1 MLARLRREFIAITML
16 LVGLVLIGVLG
27 MTLFTNAMTLRSI
40 TSRILSKAIAGDI
53 TSAQIGDTT
62 GEQSAE
68 IMLAVV
74 VDVRRDGTTTI
85 IGDSPLEI
93 SPERLEN
100 VIEEVLSASS
110 QTGECADYPI
120 SWERAE
126 QPWGMRIA
134 LVDTF
139 SRDAALRYQAF
150 NGTIIF
156 FVSMLALFAVSY
168 VLSGWALRPVERAWS
183 QQHRFVSDAS
193 HELKTPLT
201 VILANMQILQRQES
215 IDAESKRWVTSTID
229 EATHMKQ
236 LVEELL
242 SLAQADERTA
252 AGVSLKDK
260 AENIVISDIVEG
272 CCLEFD
278 PVAFERGCLI
288 EESIEPGLC
297 ARIGKEAFQRVV
309 RILLDNATKYAPE
322 GTLVRVR
329 LAREGKRSALAVQN
343 LGEVIAPD
351 DLEHLFDRFY
361 RSDKARERQG
371 EGGFGLGLAIARS
384 IVDSFGGSMTARSNE
399 AEGTTITVVL

>member
-260 AENIVISDIVEG
+260 AENIVISDIVES

>member
-27 MTLFTNAMTLRSI
+27 MTLFTNAMTLRSV

-150 NGTIIF
+150 NGAIIF

-322 GTLVRVR
+322 GTLVHVR

>member
-27 MTLFTNAMTLRSI
+27 MTLFTNAMTLRSV

-62 GEQSAE
+62 GERSAE

-93 SPERLEN
+93 SPERLDT
-100 VIEEVLSASS
+100 VIEEVLSASAD
-110 QTGECADYPI
+110 TGECEEYPI

-134 LVDTF
+134 LVDTY

-156 FVSMLALFAVSY
+156 FVSMLALFVVSY
-168 VLSGWALRPVERAWS
+168 VLSGWALKPVERAWA

-201 VILANMQILQRQES
+201 VILANMQILQKQRDIEPES
-215 IDAESKRWVTSTID
+215 RRWVESTID

-242 SLAQADERTA
+242 TLAQADERTA
-252 AGVSLKDK
+252 SGQSAKTK
-260 AENIVISDIVEG
+260 AEGIDVSGIVEG

-278 PVAFERGCLI
+278 PVAFERGCSI
-288 EESIEPGLC
+288 EEHIEPGIV
-297 ARIGKEAFQRVV
+297 AHVEKAAYQRVI
-309 RILLDNATKYAPE
+309 RTLLDNATKYASK
-322 GTLVRVR
+322 GTVVHVNLTRD
-329 LAREGKRSALAVQN
+329 GKRSKLVVSN
-343 LGEVIAPD
+343 LGEAIPAE
-351 DLEHLFDRFY
+351 DLEHLFDRFF
-361 RSDKARERQG
+361 RTDKARERQG

-384 IVDSFGGSMTARSNE
+384 IVVSYGGTIQATSTVE
-399 AEGTTITVVL
+399 DGTSITVTL

>member
-27 MTLFTNAMTLRSI
+27 MTLFTNAMTLRSV

>member
-74 VDVRRDGTTTI
+74 IDVRRDGTTTI

>member
-27 MTLFTNAMTLRSI
+27 MTLFTNAMTLRSV

-322 GTLVRVR
+322 GTLVHVR